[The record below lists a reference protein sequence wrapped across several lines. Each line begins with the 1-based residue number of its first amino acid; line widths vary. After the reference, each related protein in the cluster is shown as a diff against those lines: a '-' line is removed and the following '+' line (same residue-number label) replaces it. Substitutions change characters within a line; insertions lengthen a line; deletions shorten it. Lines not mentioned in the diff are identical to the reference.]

1 MHYMV
6 FDTETVS
13 LEKPF
18 CYNVGYIIADS
29 DNGEIVCKR
38 EYVIEQIWGNAEL
51 FTTAYYADKRQLYV
65 GRMRARRVLLEKW
78 GYVTQQIIRD
88 IKAFEVQA
96 AYAYNSP
103 FDEKVFAF
111 CCDWFKTINPFDLIP
126 VFDIRGYVHQFIAF
140 NADFQEWAENRKAFT
155 EAGNFSTTAE
165 TIYRYISGQEEFDEE
180 HTALA
185 DSKIENE
192 ILRYC
197 IANGAEWGNEYK
209 VYTSITREVDKEL
222 IIVQDGERNV
232 YTYRKRTNRG
242 NTIYLK

>member
-38 EYVIEQIWGNAEL
+38 EFVIEQIWSNAEL
-51 FTTAYYADKRQLYV
+51 FTTAYYANKRDIYV
-65 GRMRARRVLLEKW
+65 GRMRGRKVLLEKW
-78 GYVTQQIIRD
+78 GYVTQQMIRD
-88 IKAFEVQA
+88 IKAFEVAA

-111 CCDWFKTINPFDLIP
+111 CCEWFKTINPFDLIP
-126 VFDIRGYVHQFIAF
+126 IYDIRAYVHKVIAF
-140 NADFQEWAENRKAFT
+140 DNTFQWWADERKAFT
-155 EAGNFSTTAE
+155 EAGNYSTTAE

-185 DSKIENE
+185 DSEIENE

-197 IANGAEWGNEYK
+197 IANGAEWNTKYEVYK
-209 VYTSITREVDKEL
+209 TIARDVEKEL
-222 IIVQDGERNV
+222 VIVQDGARNV
-232 YTYRKRTNRG
+232 FTYRKRTNRG